1 LSSDDKIGELF
12 NELMDARKSFSQSL
26 IVKRSMR
33 QLGALCLLLMPMHAL
48 AANDGSMTAL
58 PEAANQQQS
67 VQDRSLEVNQLG
79 FELVTRFFH
88 QLSLTGSASGVIGR
102 PKIDDSNQKVQ

>member
-1 LSSDDKIGELF
+1 
-12 NELMDARKSFSQSL
+12 
-26 IVKRSMR
+26 
-33 QLGALCLLLMPMHAL
+33 MPMHAL

-79 FELVTRFFH
+79 FELVT
-88 QLSLTGSASGVIGR
+88 
-102 PKIDDSNQKVQ
+102 